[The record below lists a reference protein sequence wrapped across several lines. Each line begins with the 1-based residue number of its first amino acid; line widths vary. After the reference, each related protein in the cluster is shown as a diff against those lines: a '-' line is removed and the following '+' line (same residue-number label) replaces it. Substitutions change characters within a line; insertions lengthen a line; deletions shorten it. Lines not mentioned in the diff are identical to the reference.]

1 MISPERTELNRF
13 ETKVANG
20 VAEGLVSLYIDVMQ
34 VNVGLRCNQQCRH
47 CHLDC
52 SPQRTEVMDW
62 PVMEMVLAACERAGA
77 GLVDITGGAPE
88 LNPHLRQLVQAVR
101 QDGREVQVR
110 TNLTV
115 LLEKGQEDTIDFLRR
130 HGVRLIASMPCYL
143 DENVTT
149 QRGPGVYCRSVEA
162 IRRLNEA
169 GDLPPISVPT

>member
-1 MISPERTELNRF
+1 
-13 ETKVANG
+13 
-20 VAEGLVSLYIDVMQ
+20 
-34 VNVGLRCNQQCRH
+34 
-47 CHLDC
+47 
-52 SPQRTEVMDW
+52 
-62 PVMEMVLAACERAGA
+62 
-77 GLVDITGGAPE
+77 VDITGGAPE